1 MSTLLWSLAKEN
13 PWPGLAVASL
23 NLVVALSLVGLSLL
37 LGVTISL
44 LAVAARVRRSRGGAD
59 QAASP
64 AAEGHFMTPALLLV
78 RDCIIYSVNVWLIP
92 VECAFN
98 IIESELVRRGVQ
110 LYPAE
115 QRTVR
120 AT

>member
-1 MSTLLWSLAKEN
+1 
-13 PWPGLAVASL
+13 
-23 NLVVALSLVGLSLL
+23 
-37 LGVTISL
+37 
-44 LAVAARVRRSRGGAD
+44 
-59 QAASP
+59 
-64 AAEGHFMTPALLLV
+64 MTPTLLLV

-92 VECAFN
+92 VECAFS
-98 IIESELVRRGVQ
+98 IIESELVRRGVH